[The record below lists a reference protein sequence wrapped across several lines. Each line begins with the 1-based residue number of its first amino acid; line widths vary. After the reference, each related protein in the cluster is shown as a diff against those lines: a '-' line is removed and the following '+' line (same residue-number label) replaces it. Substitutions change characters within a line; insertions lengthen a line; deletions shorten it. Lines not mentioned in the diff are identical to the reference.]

1 MDVAELLKPGA
12 LFRARGRDYRLERK
26 EGELLF
32 ARTVDSEEEALFYLP
47 LEGSTLK
54 LTTLGYPPESPGDP
68 ALHDLLLRALALS
81 ALHADAPFLALQRS
95 RVVPANYQLVP
106 LLMALRQPRVR
117 LLIADD
123 VGLGKTIEA
132 GLITKELLV
141 RGKARRVLVLAP
153 AHLLAQWQEALRR
166 FFHLG
171 FVVLSGSNLKRLART
186 LPPGANPWTMHD
198 LVIASIDY
206 AKQDGVRP
214 QVLFQ
219 DWDLVLVDEAHMAA
233 RPPTEKGSQMERFRL
248 VRELA
253 KRVPHLLLATATP
266 HNGYSESFYS
276 LLEHLDLAGL
286 GLFKNGTLDRE
297 AAKKHVVQR
306 RRRDVEDWFRREGKR
321 SPFPEREAKEVAVEP
336 SRTEVELFEAVRRY
350 QAEVFDPDPA
360 KVPQLGRWL
369 ALHLMRRATSSA
381 KALEIS
387 LMRRKAALETLLA
400 GSSQPTQEEAAALF
414 DTAPERLLPEE
425 AEVSL
430 ELSLADQARVQAE
443 KAYLEVLLQHLKR
456 SRRDSKLEALLE
468 LLKDPLRL
476 GQGRVLVFT
485 RYKDTLAY
493 LLERLGQALPQPVFG
508 VHGEMSEREREEVL
522 LAFAQKQQA
531 VLVATDVFSEG
542 LNLQHY
548 AARLVHYDLPWNPN
562 RLEQRNG
569 RIDRFGQPEPKVHI
583 RTLYY
588 QRSFDVAVFKL
599 LLQKAERIRQEL
611 GVVPAFFG
619 DEGYL
624 RRGLE
629 ALWAQDWRGE
639 RLGQAGL
646 FQAEAEEASMA
657 QRVVQEGF
665 YGHSE
670 FSLPDVER
678 RLQEAVER
686 MGGSQS
692 LERFVLDGLR
702 YLGWQVQGEGPYT
715 AQQGVGEAIPGLE
728 RTFGPFSFDPEAPL
742 GVEVLDLAHPVV
754 EHLVAHLRY
763 RAYRDL
769 DGART
774 AFLSVA
780 AATPPVAFYHY
791 RARFLGPQGEALEH
805 QFRKAL
811 RLLDGQ
817 ELLPEEAQDLWDK
830 RQKAAPLLTTDQ
842 MRVLARTA
850 LQAPLEEMGQKGAL
864 QALEKLKQEREA
876 LRRDLLRAYGSL
888 PEAFQELDKLEL
900 LGQELLAVTVLVPKR
915 GIAVPGQ
922 PQVRL

>member
-1 MDVAELLKPGA
+1 MDAAELLKPGA

-32 ARTVDSEEEALFYLP
+32 ARTVDSEEEAIFYLP

-166 FFHLG
+166 FFHLD

-186 LPPGANPWTMHD
+186 LPPGANPWSMHD
-198 LVIASIDY
+198 LVIASLDY

-646 FQAEAEEASMA
+646 FQAEAEETHLA

>member
-1 MDVAELLKPGA
+1 MDVVELLKPGA

-47 LEGSTLK
+47 LEGSSLK

-68 ALHDLLLRALALS
+68 ALHDLLLRALTLS

-166 FFHLG
+166 FFHLD

-253 KRVPHLLLATATP
+253 RRVPHLLLATATP
-266 HNGYSESFYS
+266 HNGYTESFYS

-336 SRTEVELFEAVRRY
+336 SRAEVELFEAVRRY

-369 ALHLMRRATSSA
+369 ALHLMRRATSSP
-381 KALEIS
+381 KALEKS
-387 LMRRKAALETLLA
+387 LKRRKTALETLVA
-400 GSSQPTQEEAAALF
+400 GPSQATQEEPAALF

-425 AEVSL
+425 AEASL
-430 ELSLADQARVQAE
+430 ELSLADQARAQAE

-456 SRRDSKLEALLE
+456 SRRDSKLEALIE

-485 RYKDTLAY
+485 RYKDTLEH
-493 LLERLGQALPQPVFG
+493 LLQSLPPALSQPVFG

-522 LAFAQKQQA
+522 LAFSQQKQA

-569 RIDRFGQPEPKVHI
+569 RIDRFGQPEPTVRL

-599 LLQKAERIRQEL
+599 LLEKAERIRQEL

-624 RRGLE
+624 RQNLE

-639 RLGQAGL
+639 RLGQASL
-646 FQAEAEEASMA
+646 FQQVEAEEASMA

-678 RLQEAVER
+678 RLQEAVDR
-686 MGGSQS
+686 IGGHQS
-692 LERFVLDGLR
+692 LESFVLDGLR
-702 YLGWQVQGEGPYT
+702 YLGWQIQGEGPYT
-715 AQQGVGEAIPGLE
+715 ARQGVGETIPGLE
-728 RTFGPFSFDPEAPL
+728 STFGPFSFDPEAPL

-754 EHLVAHLRY
+754 EHLVAHLRF

-774 AFLSVA
+774 AVLA
-780 AATPPVAFYHY
+780 LPAPPGTPPVAFYHF
-791 RARFLGPQGEALEH
+791 RARFAAARGEIQESL
-805 QFRKAL
+805 FRKAV
-811 RLLDGQ
+811 RLLDLA
-817 ELLPEEAQDLWDK
+817 ELPKEEAESLWQK
-830 RQKAAPLLTTDQ
+830 RQKAPAGLSREQ
-842 MRVLARTA
+842 ARVLGELA
-850 LQAPLEEMGQKGAL
+850 LKAPLENLGERGAKEVLGRL
-864 QALEKLKQEREA
+864 QEEREA
-876 LRRDLLRAYGSL
+876 LKRDLARAYGSL
-888 PEAFQELDKLEL
+888 PEAFQDLNHLEL
-900 LGQELLAVTVLVPKR
+900 LGHELLAITLL
-915 GIAVPGQ
+915 APGS
-922 PQVRL
+922 PGHP

>member
-1 MDVAELLKPGA
+1 MEVVELLKPGA

-47 LEGSTLK
+47 LEGSSLK

-68 ALHDLLLRALALS
+68 ALHDLLLRALTLS

-106 LLMALRQPRVR
+106 LLMALRQPKVR

-132 GLITKELLV
+132 GLIVKELLV
-141 RGKARRVLVLAP
+141 RSKARRVLVLAP

-166 FFHLG
+166 FFHLD
-171 FVVLSGSNLKRLART
+171 FVVLSGSHLKRLART
-186 LPPGANPWTMHD
+186 LPPGANPWSMHD
-198 LVIASIDY
+198 LVVASIDY
-206 AKQDGVRP
+206 AKQDGIRP

-253 KRVPHLLLATATP
+253 RRVPHLLLATATP
-266 HNGYSESFYS
+266 HNGYTESFYS
-276 LLEHLDLAGL
+276 LLEHLDQAGL
-286 GLFKNGTLDRE
+286 GLFKEGALDRE

-321 SPFPEREAKEVAVEP
+321 SPFPQREAKEVAVEP
-336 SRTEVELFEAVRRY
+336 SRAEVELFEAVRRY

-369 ALHLMRRATSSA
+369 ALHLMRRATSSP
-381 KALEIS
+381 KALEKS
-387 LMRRKAALETLLA
+387 LKRRIAALETLVA
-400 GSSQPTQEEAAALF
+400 GPPTQEGLAALL

-430 ELSLADQARVQAE
+430 ELSLADAARVQAE
-443 KAYLEVLLQHLKR
+443 KAYLETLLQHLKR
-456 SRRDSKLEALLE
+456 SRRDSKFETLIE
-468 LLKDPLRL
+468 LLKDPLRM
-476 GQGRVLVFT
+476 GEGRVLVFT
-485 RYKDTLAY
+485 RYKDTLEH
-493 LLERLGQALPQPVFG
+493 LVQSLPEALAQPVFG
-508 VHGEMSEREREEVL
+508 VHGEMSERNREEVL
-522 LAFAQKQQA
+522 LAFAQQKQA

-569 RIDRFGQPEPKVHI
+569 RIDRFGQPEPTVRL

-599 LLQKAERIRQEL
+599 LLEKAERIRREM

-624 RRGLE
+624 RQSLE
-629 ALWAQDWRGE
+629 ALWTQDWRGE

-646 FQAEAEEASMA
+646 FQEAEEASMA

-678 RLQEAVER
+678 RLQEAVDR
-686 MGGSQS
+686 IGGHQS
-692 LERFVLDGLR
+692 LESFVLDGLR
-702 YLGWQVQGEGPYT
+702 YLGWQIQGQGPYT
-715 AQQGVGEAIPGLE
+715 AHQGAGEAIPGLE
-728 RTFGPFSFDPEAPL
+728 PTFGPFSFDPEAPL

-754 EHLVAHLRY
+754 EHLVAHLRF

-774 AFLSVA
+774 AFLTVA

-791 RARFLGPQGEALEH
+791 RARFLGPQGEAMEH

-811 RLLDGQ
+811 RLLDGKELSPQ
-817 ELLPEEAQDLWDK
+817 EAEDLWRRREK
-830 RQKAAPLLTTDQ
+830 TAPFLSKEQ
-842 MRVLARTA
+842 MRDLARTA
-850 LQAPLEEMGQKGAL
+850 LQAPLEAMGEKGAL
-864 QALEKLKQEREA
+864 EALEKLRQERTA
-876 LRRDLLRAYGSL
+876 LRGDLERAYGSL
-888 PEAFQELDKLEL
+888 PEAFQELDRLEF
-900 LGQELLAVTVLVPKR
+900 LGQELLAVTVLVGR
-915 GIAVPGQ
+915 N
-922 PQVRL
+922 R

>member
-1 MDVAELLKPGA
+1 MDAAELLKPGA

-32 ARTVDSEEEALFYLP
+32 ARTVDSEEEAIFYLP

-68 ALHDLLLRALALS
+68 ALHDLLLRSLTLS

-166 FFHLG
+166 FFHLD

-233 RPPTEKGSQMERFRL
+233 RPPSEKGSQMERFRL

-253 KRVPHLLLATATP
+253 RRVPHLLLATATP
-266 HNGYSESFYS
+266 HNGYGESFYS

-286 GLFKNGTLDRE
+286 GLFKNGVLDRE

-400 GSSQPTQEEAAALF
+400 GPSQPTQEEAAALF

-508 VHGEMSEREREEVL
+508 IHGEMSEREREEVL

-548 AARLVHYDLPWNPN
+548 AARLMHYDLPWNPN

-588 QRSFDVAVFKL
+588 QRSFDVAVFRL

-624 RRGLE
+624 RQNLE

-678 RLQEAVER
+678 RLREAVER

-805 QFRKAL
+805 QFRQAL

-876 LRRDLLRAYGSL
+876 LRRDLLRAYGTL

-900 LGQELLAVTVLVPKR
+900 LGQELLAVTVLVGR
-915 GIAVPGQ
+915 N
-922 PQVRL
+922 R